1 MKGFVDFSLNKIG
14 NLMST
19 HNLLACVLISNF
31 VHELKTNYM
40 RILNLEYNI
49 NKTPRTKAKSIS
61 EL

>member
-1 MKGFVDFSLNKIG
+1 MKGFVDFSSNKIG

-19 HNLLACVLISNF
+19 HNLQACVLISNF

-49 NKTPRTKAKSIS
+49 NEMPYTKAKSIS

>member
-49 NKTPRTKAKSIS
+49 NKKPQTKTKSIS
-61 EL
+61 KL